1 MLARLNAAQPL
12 LAALLAEPTPTI
24 NITGVDPKSNL
35 VWLGAKYV
43 ICFNIPPSVN
53 SNPKNLVLY
62 ISDGSS
68 GTYYPNSLG
77 DASLPMPAGPQ
88 GCANMSVSR
97 GVVIGPYTIS
107 MEDTYGR
114 AFTTVSF
121 FGDKATITEASFTLA
136 GSSAGVGIHWAF
148 SPGRATVNDTVWVL
162 DSRGTLAYWFYT
174 SCACTTKPGPAP
186 AQNGTYTL
194 KIYKPA
200 VSGGYSFELHPGGG
214 KLASMVA
221 TNWIPW
227 AKIGW

>member
-1 MLARLNAAQPL
+1 MLARLTAAQPL
-12 LAALLAEPTPTI
+12 LAALLAEPKPTI
-24 NITGVDPKSNL
+24 NITGVDPTSNL

-121 FGDKATITEASFTLA
+121 FGDKHHHRGVLYPRGVVRWRGHPLGLFA
-136 GSSAGVGIHWAF
+136 GPGDGQRHGVGAGFAGHAGVLVLHELRVHHEARARPCPEWDVHAQDLQARGV
-148 SPGRATVNDTVWVL
+148 GRVL
-162 DSRGTLAYWFYT
+162 
-174 SCACTTKPGPAP
+174 
-186 AQNGTYTL
+186 
-194 KIYKPA
+194 
-200 VSGGYSFELHPGGG
+200 V
-214 KLASMVA
+214 
-221 TNWIPW
+221 
-227 AKIGW
+227 